1 MFPSIYQ
8 TCVAGAARP
17 TKLRHC
23 STICSFAEPC
33 TVLFPRPVATDLWFS
48 FDLDGFREIP
58 LSVNIE
64 EHLADFFGQGNA
76 FFVGYPF
83 QLG

>member
-1 MFPSIYQ
+1 
-8 TCVAGAARP
+8 
-17 TKLRHC
+17 
-23 STICSFAEPC
+23 
-33 TVLFPRPVATDLWFS
+33 
-48 FDLDGFREIP
+48 LDGFREIP